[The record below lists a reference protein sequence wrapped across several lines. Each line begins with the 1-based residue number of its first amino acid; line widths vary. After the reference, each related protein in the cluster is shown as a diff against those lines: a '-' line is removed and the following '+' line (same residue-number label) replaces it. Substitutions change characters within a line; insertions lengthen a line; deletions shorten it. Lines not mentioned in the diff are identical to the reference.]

1 MTRGEGM
8 ESLEPSDDEEGFLL
22 PVIRGR
28 RGGGGGEEGTR
39 WEELLDKALVQT
51 SAETNS
57 TIFDCYLHI
66 MVIKFC

>member
-8 ESLEPSDDEEGFLL
+8 ESLEPTDDEEGFLL

-28 RGGGGGEEGTR
+28 GGGEGTR

>member
-1 MTRGEGM
+1 MMKRA
-8 ESLEPSDDEEGFLL
+8 SYCRLS
-22 PVIRGR
+22 
-28 RGGGGGEEGTR
+28 GGKGGEEGTR